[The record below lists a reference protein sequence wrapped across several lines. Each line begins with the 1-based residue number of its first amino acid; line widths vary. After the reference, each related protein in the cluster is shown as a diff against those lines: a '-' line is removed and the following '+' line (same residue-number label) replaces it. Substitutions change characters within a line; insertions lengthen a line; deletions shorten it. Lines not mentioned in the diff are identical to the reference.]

1 MIRLTAA
8 RALAKP
14 QAAAFVPAQLLSV
27 SSTTRRATVSIAGGP
42 AVALPYGS
50 SALTDALSGFTT
62 VLVGRNGAGQQYVLC
77 GLGAQTAAAQP
88 PPPPPDVPKSVQT
101 TTTIKP
107 TATGTYSAKWGH
119 YYAWE
124 LSYGP
129 NVLWQG
135 NAYGSGVLSGI
146 ALYGKQLKAL
156 GATSIDAI
164 TLHTPFA
171 HNSGTVQVQGDTRS
185 SLSGAPTP
193 SGTTASGGPLISL
206 GATLRENLRTGA
218 INALVLVGTDY
229 LAVQGLNR
237 GSGMAMTVTY
247 TRSV

>member
-1 MIRLTAA
+1 MRLTAA
-8 RALAKP
+8 SALAAKP
-14 QAAAFVPAQLLSV
+14 SPAAFVPAQLLSV

-42 AVALPYGS
+42 PVSLPYVS
-50 SALTDALSGFTT
+50 AALTDALASFTT
-62 VLVGRNGAGQQYVLC
+62 VLVGRDGRGQQYVVG
-77 GLGAQTAAAQP
+77 GLGAQAVAVQP
-88 PPPPPDVPKSVQT
+88 PPPAPDVPKTVHA

-124 LSYGP
+124 LSFGSQ
-129 NVLWQG
+129 VLWQG
-135 NAYGSGVLSGI
+135 NAFGSGVLSGI

-156 GATSIDAI
+156 GASSIDAI

-171 HNSGTVQVQGDTRS
+171 HNTGTVQVQGDSRS

-193 SGTTASGGPLISL
+193 SGATASGGSSISL

-229 LAVQGLNR
+229 LAVKGLNAA
-237 GSGMAMTVTY
+237 SGMAMTVSYSRT
-247 TRSV
+247 T